1 MTKRK
6 KNENKRAKVK
16 KKKKN
21 FCPFVALVGLI
32 RVHVPQCPSSNN
44 LK

>member
-6 KNENKRAKVK
+6 NKENKRAKVK

-21 FCPFVALVGLI
+21 FGPFVTLVGLI
-32 RVHVPQCPSSNN
+32 RVHVPQCLSSNK
-44 LK
+44 LQ